1 MEEKKERFGNAGFIK
16 IEKEVDMKKLAL
28 LLSTIFFGLMAWQG
42 MWIPDC
48 WAQKPIKIGVP
59 TSLTGRHAPF
69 GNHQKRAFD
78 LAVEEINAAGG
89 AQGRPLQWVYA
100 DDQSKPETALTAAQK
115 LFEDKEI
122 ILLTGE
128 YSSSNT
134 YPIAALAEKQKI
146 PFLISCAAADNMTQ
160 SGWKYIFRM
169 VQPASEFDTGL
180 QDFFLKAAKIKNMV
194 ILYENTL
201 FGTSTSKAMKEWAE
215 SNNVKV
221 LIYEAYEAG
230 LVDFKPLLFKV
241 KAANPDALYVISYLM
256 DATLI
261 ARQTKE
267 IDLNLKIFAGS
278 AAGYSIPEFL
288 EGAGDAAELVYSS
301 TMWERTVKFP
311 GAKEFDEKYRK
322 KYNIIPPYHAAQAYA
337 AAYVCWDVLKRTKEL
352 TRDAVRDALVPTNVM
367 TIYGPITFKSYGKFI
382 QQTQLPTL
390 LLQVQKKKFEIVWPP
405 ELSTGKYIYP
415 VPKWSER
422 K

>member
-1 MEEKKERFGNAGFIK
+1 
-16 IEKEVDMKKLAL
+16 MKKAIVLI
-28 LLSTIFFGLMAWQG
+28 SIFLFGLVVLDG
-42 MWIPDC
+42 LSLPEV
-48 WAQKPIKIGVP
+48 WAQQTIKVGIP

-69 GNHQKRAFD
+69 GQHQKRAFD
-78 LAVEEINAAGG
+78 LALEEINAAGG
-89 AQGRPLQWVYA
+89 AKGGKLEWVYA

-134 YPIAALAEKQKI
+134 YPICAQAEKNKM
-146 PFLISCAAADNMTQ
+146 PFLVSCAAADNMTQ

-180 QDFFLKAAKIKNMV
+180 QDFMLKVAKAKSMV
-194 ILYENTL
+194 ILHENTL
-201 FGTSTSKAMKEWAE
+201 FGTSTAKAMKEWADT
-215 SNNVKV
+215 NKINVP
-221 LIYEAYEAG
+221 LFEAYEAG

-241 KAANPDALYVISYLM
+241 KALNPDVLYVISYLM

-267 IDLNLKIFAGS
+267 IDLNPRMFAGS

-288 EGAGDAAELVYSS
+288 DGAGDAAELVYSS

-311 GAKEFDEKYRK
+311 GAMEFDQKYRK

-337 AAYVCWDVLKRTKEL
+337 AAYVVWDVMKRTKEF
-352 TRDAVRDALVPTNVM
+352 TREAVREALVPTNVM
-367 TIYGPITFKSYGKFI
+367 TIYGPITFKSYGKFT

-390 LLQVQKKKFEIVWPP
+390 LLQVQKKKFEIVWPAD
-405 ELSTGKYIYP
+405 LSTAKYTYP
-415 VPKWSER
+415 VPPWGQR

>member
-1 MEEKKERFGNAGFIK
+1 
-16 IEKEVDMKKLAL
+16 MKKLAL
-28 LLSTIFFGLMAWQG
+28 LLSMILFGVMVWQG
-42 MWIPDC
+42 MLLPDC
-48 WAQKPIKIGVP
+48 WAQKAIKIGIP

-78 LAVEEINAAGG
+78 LALEEINAAGG
-89 AQGRPLQWVYA
+89 VKGRSLEWVYA

-115 LFEDKEI
+115 LFQDKEI
-122 ILLTGE
+122 IMLTGE

-134 YPIAALAEKQKI
+134 YPICAQAEKNKI
-146 PFLISCAAADNMTQ
+146 PFLVSCAAADTITQ

-180 QDFFLKAAKIKNMV
+180 QDFLLKVAKPKSMV
-194 ILYENTL
+194 ILHENTL
-201 FGTSTSKAMKEWAE
+201 FGTSTAKAMKKWADD
-215 SNNVKV
+215 NKIDVP
-221 LIYEAYEAG
+221 IFEAYEAG
-230 LVDFKPLLFKV
+230 LVDFRPLLFKV

-301 TMWERTVKFP
+301 TMWERTVTFP

-322 KYNIIPPYHAAQAYA
+322 KYNILPPYHAAQAYA
-337 AAYVCWDVLKRTKEL
+337 AAYVCWDVLKRTKKL
-352 TRDAVRDALVPTNVM
+352 TRDAVREALVTTNMM
-367 TIYGPITFKSYGKFI
+367 TIYGPITFKEYQGFK

-390 LLQVQKKKFEIVWPP
+390 LLQVQKKKFEIVWPQD
-405 ELSTGKYIYP
+405 LSTAKYVFP

>member
-1 MEEKKERFGNAGFIK
+1 MKRAVILFLFIFMAFVVMDGLTLP
-16 IEKEVDMKKLAL
+16 EVRAQN
-28 LLSTIFFGLMAWQG
+28 TIKVG
-42 MWIPDC
+42 I
-48 WAQKPIKIGVP
+48 P
-59 TSLTGRHAPF
+59 TSLTGRHSPF
-69 GNHQKRAFD
+69 GQHQKRAFD
-78 LAVEEINAAGG
+78 LALEEINAAGG
-89 AQGRPLQWVYA
+89 AKGRKLEWVYE
-100 DDQSKPETALTAAQK
+100 DDQSKPETALTGAQK
-115 LFEDKEI
+115 LFENKEI
-122 ILLTGE
+122 IMLTGE

-134 YPIAALAEKQKI
+134 YPICAQAEKNKM
-146 PFLISCAAADNMTQ
+146 PFLVSCAAADNITQ

-180 QDFFLKAAKIKNMV
+180 QDFMLKVVKPKSLV
-194 ILYENTL
+194 ILHENTL
-201 FGTSTSKAMKEWAE
+201 FGTSTAKAMKAWADT
-215 SNNVKV
+215 NKINVP
-221 LIYEAYEAG
+221 IFEAYEAG

-241 KAANPDALYVISYLM
+241 KAVNPDVLYVSSYLM

-267 IDLNLKIFAGS
+267 IDLNPRMFAGS

-288 EGAGDAAELVYSS
+288 DGAGNAAELVYSS

-337 AAYVCWDVLKRTKEL
+337 AAYVVWDVMKRTKEF
-352 TRDAVRDALVPTNVM
+352 TREAVREALIPTNVM
-367 TIYGPITFKSYGKFI
+367 TIYGPITFKAYGKYT

-405 ELSTGKYIYP
+405 DLSTAKYVYP
-415 VPKWSER
+415 VPKWGDR

>member
-1 MEEKKERFGNAGFIK
+1 
-16 IEKEVDMKKLAL
+16 MKKAIVLV
-28 LLSTIFFGLMAWQG
+28 SIFLFGLVVLDG
-42 MWIPDC
+42 LSLPEV
-48 WAQKPIKIGVP
+48 WAQQTIKVGIP

-69 GNHQKRAFD
+69 GQHQKRAFD
-78 LAVEEINAAGG
+78 LALEEINAAGG
-89 AQGRPLQWVYA
+89 AKGRKLEWVYA

-134 YPIAALAEKQKI
+134 YPICAQAEKNKM
-146 PFLISCAAADNMTQ
+146 PFLVSCAAADNMTQ

-180 QDFFLKAAKIKNMV
+180 QDFMLKVAKAKSMV
-194 ILYENTL
+194 ILHENTL
-201 FGTSTSKAMKEWAE
+201 FGTSTAKAMKEWADT
-215 SNNVKV
+215 NKINVP
-221 LIYEAYEAG
+221 LFEAYEAG

-241 KAANPDALYVISYLM
+241 KALNPDVLYVISYLM

-267 IDLNLKIFAGS
+267 IDLNPRMFAGS

-288 EGAGDAAELVYSS
+288 DGAGDAAELVYSS

-311 GAKEFDEKYRK
+311 GAMEFDQKYRK

-337 AAYVCWDVLKRTKEL
+337 AAYVVWDVMKRTKEF
-352 TRDAVRDALVPTNVM
+352 TREAVREALVPTNVM
-367 TIYGPITFKSYGKFI
+367 TIYGPITFKSYGKFT

-390 LLQVQKKKFEIVWPP
+390 LLQVQKKKFEIVWPAD
-405 ELSTGKYIYP
+405 LSTAKYTYP
-415 VPKWSER
+415 VPPWGQR